1 MELHILALAI
11 HMMKIMYTYRPEC
24 YTSIQA
30 ARATGCFTSLNNW
43 KKLLISFKLCLF
55 VPSSYYT
62 KWVGKKSGI
71 PLNVDMYY
79 VLGNGV
85 ISLKILPQA
94 QIMLYIIYWVSIW
107 TTIWLSVCN
116 VEFFMWLWEKN
127 GVLSLIRPFYYQ
139 IS

>member
-1 MELHILALAI
+1 
-11 HMMKIMYTYRPEC
+11 MKIRYTYRPVWN
-24 YTSIQA
+24 TSIEA
-30 ARATGCFTSLNNW
+30 ARVTGCFISLNNW

-94 QIMLYIIYWVSIW
+94 QIMLYIIYWVSIYMDH
-107 TTIWLSVCN
+107 LYDYL
-116 VEFFMWLWEKN
+116 FAMWNFLCDCGKRM
-127 GVLSLIRPFYYQ
+127 VYYPWFDHF
-139 IS
+139 IIK